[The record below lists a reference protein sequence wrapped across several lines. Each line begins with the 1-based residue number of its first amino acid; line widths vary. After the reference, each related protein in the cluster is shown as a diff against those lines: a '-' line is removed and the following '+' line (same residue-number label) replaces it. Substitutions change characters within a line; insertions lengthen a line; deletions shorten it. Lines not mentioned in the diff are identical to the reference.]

1 MENFIGR
8 HSIVFTDH
16 SKKKYKEEFDFSPI
30 SLKTEIPQVVNRKE
44 IIVTLNG
51 LDSGE
56 TVRLLLNDT
65 SFFSRGIDRTDTV
78 RNDSIIITPRDM
90 ENLRNGPVYLEIY
103 KEEEWPLK
111 EPGKDG
117 GRFNLSYGLKRVFEL
132 KD

>member
-1 MENFIGR
+1 M
-8 HSIVFTDH
+8 
-16 SKKKYKEEFDFSPI
+16 
-30 SLKTEIPQVVNRKE
+30 
-44 IIVTLNG
+44 TLNG

-65 SFFSRGIDRTDTV
+65 SFFSRGLDRTDTV

-111 EPGKDG
+111 EPGKAG